1 MSIEDGYT
9 VEPAALG
16 EIAAAA
22 GRVAHDT
29 AQAGDAVADAS
40 PLRLPEGD
48 WAVGDEVRAMIAP
61 WEGSL
66 HALAENIRDLG
77 RNIDKASKLYAGA
90 EKTHSE
96 KLRAILG

>member
-22 GRVAHDT
+22 RRVAHDT

-40 PLRLPEGD
+40 R
-48 WAVGDEVRAMIAP
+48 
-61 WEGSL
+61 
-66 HALAENIRDLG
+66 
-77 RNIDKASKLYAGA
+77 
-90 EKTHSE
+90 
-96 KLRAILG
+96 